1 MVDALVPKQ
10 PVSPYQSM
18 VLGLTRL
25 KYRFMLVTIVAG
37 LDVKVA
43 VPWIFQDYPS
53 TDGVI
58 RWTKA
63 VRKSKNR
70 NPLLL
75 FVEPNPS
82 PTRNFNIVKA
92 RFFQLR
98 NHWFRRVPMV
108 RRILPRRDK
117 VLGTCVVATRLEQ
130 NVLVRTGSQR
140 DGIRNIAPSEP
151 STRTCTQPG
160 LETGD
165 LLLIVCVGC
174 GPRSRRRHF
183 LVLVHCCCGPKMQI
197 LSFVQWG
204 CIS

>member
-1 MVDALVPKQ
+1 
-10 PVSPYQSM
+10 M

-75 FVEPNPS
+75 FVEPN
-82 PTRNFNIVKA
+82 
-92 RFFQLR
+92 
-98 NHWFRRVPMV
+98 
-108 RRILPRRDK
+108 
-117 VLGTCVVATRLEQ
+117 
-130 NVLVRTGSQR
+130 
-140 DGIRNIAPSEP
+140 
-151 STRTCTQPG
+151 
-160 LETGD
+160 
-165 LLLIVCVGC
+165 
-174 GPRSRRRHF
+174 
-183 LVLVHCCCGPKMQI
+183 
-197 LSFVQWG
+197 
-204 CIS
+204 